1 MYTCGANLF
10 SVQFSSFTPSRS
22 RGSPRAHDPPTSDS
36 GEREAMRAELLL
48 DLLET
53 GLVAL
58 PALALAYRLS
68 AAGFLSEAVLLP
80 TLCAAAV
87 LQMGRQGPASEA
99 GQACS
104 CRPKATPGVALGCV
118 SPALLLGGL
127 LLVRTRA
134 EAPLGTLRVLLVA
147 ALVRHTGL
155 EPSTNR
161 PRQDC
166 YSHVW
171 VMS

>member
-1 MYTCGANLF
+1 MTQRPPLELNFCTAPVCSLCAPRDRRARNANGAH
-10 SVQFSSFTPSRS
+10 SRH
-22 RGSPRAHDPPTSDS
+22 G
-36 GEREAMRAELLL
+36 MRPELML

-53 GLVAL
+53 GLVAV

-87 LQMGRQGPASEA
+87 LQMRRQGPASEA

-104 CRPKATPGVALGCV
+104 CRPKAAPGVALGCV

-155 EPSTNR
+155 EPCTSR
-161 PRQDC
+161 PRQHC
-166 YSHVW
+166 YSHAWAVP
-171 VMS
+171 

>member
-1 MYTCGANLF
+1 
-10 SVQFSSFTPSRS
+10 
-22 RGSPRAHDPPTSDS
+22 
-36 GEREAMRAELLL
+36 MRPELML

-53 GLVAL
+53 GLVAV

-87 LQMGRQGPASEA
+87 LQMRRQGPASEA

-104 CRPKATPGVALGCV
+104 CRPKAAPGVALGCV

-134 EAPLGTLRVLLVA
+134 EAPLGTLRVLLLA
-147 ALVRHTGL
+147 ALVSHAGL
-155 EPSTNR
+155 EPCTKR
-161 PRQDC
+161 PRQHC
-166 YSHVW
+166 YSHAWAVP
-171 VMS
+171 

>member
-1 MYTCGANLF
+1 M
-10 SVQFSSFTPSRS
+10 
-22 RGSPRAHDPPTSDS
+22 
-36 GEREAMRAELLL
+36 L

-53 GLVAL
+53 GLVAV

-87 LQMGRQGPASEA
+87 LQMRRQGPASEA

-104 CRPKATPGVALGCV
+104 CRPKAAPGVALGCV

-147 ALVRHTGL
+147 ALVRHAGL
-155 EPSTNR
+155 EPCTNR
-161 PRQDC
+161 PRQVC
-166 YSHVW
+166 NSHAWAVP
-171 VMS
+171 